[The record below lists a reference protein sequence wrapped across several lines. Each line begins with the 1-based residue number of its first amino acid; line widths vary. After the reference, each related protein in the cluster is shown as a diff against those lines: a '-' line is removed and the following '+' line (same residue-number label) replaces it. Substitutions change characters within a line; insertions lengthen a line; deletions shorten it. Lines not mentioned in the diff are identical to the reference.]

1 MLKTAGENSK
11 LASKKR
17 AKLVD
22 ILMFK
27 ETLVSFVGDGGSDDI
42 GAYLELMPDQVK
54 SGKKMGQKD
63 VL

>member
-1 MLKTAGENSK
+1 
-11 LASKKR
+11 
-17 AKLVD
+17 
-22 ILMFK
+22 MFK